1 MVWMCPCGSLCF
13 EKGRREVAE
22 TPQIA
27 VSEGRTNINSNAIE
41 HKREVNVL
49 YITAALLGN
58 ARNPPSAEQP

>member
-41 HKREVNVL
+41 HRSVKSTFF
-49 YITAALLGN
+49 I
-58 ARNPPSAEQP
+58 